1 MKTTKITVKI
11 YEPLLKSFD
20 HQLDEV
26 FIKRDAFLNAI
37 IKAELKNLASD
48 MEGKVL
54 SSKARRYISGEL
66 KRMGTA
72 QINIVVDKSVV
83 EELNAI
89 VAKSN
94 MVRDAFFNRLILFLR
109 SSDQLLS
116 YLDLPKSVVD
126 LSSVTDLG
134 NDLFGSVT
142 LIEPFPSSPMRAISA
157 VVSDPFYYLNIACE
171 ELLKTSIYLIHLPK
185 KFVGFSCYLDDSW
198 VPGTKENANLLS
210 DFDDQLG
217 ALENEAFQKSVV
229 TQGATT

>member
-1 MKTTKITVKI
+1 METTKITVKI

-20 HQLDEV
+20 RQLDEV

-37 IKAELKNLASD
+37 TKAELKNLASD

-54 SSKARRYISGEL
+54 SSKAKRYISGEL

-109 SSDQLLS
+109 SSWS
-116 YLDLPKSVVD
+116 
-126 LSSVTDLG
+126 
-134 NDLFGSVT
+134 
-142 LIEPFPSSPMRAISA
+142 
-157 VVSDPFYYLNIACE
+157 
-171 ELLKTSIYLIHLPK
+171 
-185 KFVGFSCYLDDSW
+185 
-198 VPGTKENANLLS
+198 
-210 DFDDQLG
+210 
-217 ALENEAFQKSVV
+217 
-229 TQGATT
+229 